1 MRLRAQAVV
10 LLLTCLA
17 SVLALG
23 LVTAPARAADGAA
36 QTARQHFQEGVVH
49 YAEKRF
55 AKARLAFIQ
64 AYALERQPAVLLKLA
79 ESELR
84 SGHAADA
91 AVHFST
97 YLRENAQGGAAER
110 RDAEKGL
117 AAAKAKVGEVSLK
130 TDADGAEIFVDGQPE
145 GSAPLSGPLYL
156 EPGKHSIEARK
167 DGKVATIEIS
177 ARAGI
182 ATTANLSLGQSA
194 STPAAPQAASAPP
207 ESAASSSPP
216 EADTGVES
224 GDPDSTGKREPFLK
238 WFGRKKL
245 AWAGVGLTAI
255 GTAGGIVTA
264 VSASNSYD
272 RAETVANEIRIAANQ
287 DGIAAPCASPATNPR
302 ASQYMEACGKHSDNV
317 DRGDRFRTLS
327 VVSFVVAGAAAVG
340 TVVYY
345 FVDSK
350 PKKASAQGRAP
361 QRVEVGV
368 TPMAAPSFGGVS
380 VSGAF

>member
-10 LLLTCLA
+10 LLFTCIA
-17 SVLALG
+17 SVFVFG
-23 LVTAPARAADGAA
+23 LVALPARAADEVAA

-91 AVHFST
+91 AVHFAT
-97 YLRENAQGGAAER
+97 YLRENAQGGGAER

-130 TDADGAEIFVDGQPE
+130 TDVDGAEIFVDGQPE
-145 GSAPLSGPLYL
+145 GSAPLPGPLYL
-156 EPGKHSIEARK
+156 EPGNHSIEARK
-167 DGKVATIEIS
+167 DGKVATIPIS

-182 ATTANLSLGQSA
+182 VTTANLSFGQVA
-194 STPAAPQAASAPP
+194 AAPAAAPATGASM

-216 EADTGVES
+216 EADS
-224 GDPDSTGKREPFLK
+224 GAGSADEPDSGKRVPFLK
-238 WFGRKKL
+238 WLGRRKL
-245 AWAGVGLTAI
+245 AWVGVGLSAI
-255 GTAGGIVTA
+255 GATGGIVFA

-272 RAETVANEIRIAANQ
+272 RANTVADEIRIAARQ
-287 DGIAAPCASPATNPR
+287 DQISAPCNTPADNPR
-302 ASQYMEACGKHSDNV
+302 ANQYVEACGRLNDNT
-317 DRGDRFRTLS
+317 DRGDKFRTLS
-327 VVSFVVAGAAAVG
+327 IVSFAVSGAAAAG

-345 FVDSK
+345 VVDSK
-350 PKKASAQGRAP
+350 PKKESVRRNANG
-361 QRVEVGV
+361 VEVSV
-368 TPMAAPSFGGVS
+368 APIAAPSFGGLS